1 MFCAGCRGSATRT
14 SSREADGAKVNSG
27 VCSPAV
33 SALLGYLGVLVLAGA
48 LAAWFWFRDDI

>member
-1 MFCAGCRGSATRT
+1 
-14 SSREADGAKVNSG
+14 
-27 VCSPAV
+27 V